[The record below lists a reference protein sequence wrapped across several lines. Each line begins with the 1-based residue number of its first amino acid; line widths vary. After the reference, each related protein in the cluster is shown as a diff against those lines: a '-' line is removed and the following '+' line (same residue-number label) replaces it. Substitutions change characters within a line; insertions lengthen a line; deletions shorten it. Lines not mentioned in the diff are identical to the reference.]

1 MNKLLAFG
9 GIGTIVVGFILLIM
23 PVSHIP
29 LLDANRQVL
38 AESERSGYCAGEVY
52 AKTRGYGSEPAMV
65 DCKASS
71 TIDDSI
77 NHRAV
82 QPAFCRGVID
92 NGLAVAQDECEAIVA
107 EQEMWPT
114 AKGSLTSSWNNRFP
128 YPGGLLSVNVPQTGG
143 ESRTG
148 DRTGNDRDEVTER

>member
-1 MNKLLAFG
+1 MNKLLALG
-9 GIGTIVVGFILLIM
+9 GIGIIVVGFILLIM

-38 AESERSGYCAGEVY
+38 AESERGGYCAGEVY
-52 AKTRGYGSEPAMV
+52 AKTRGYGSESAMV

-71 TIDDSI
+71 TLDDSI

-82 QPAFCRGVID
+82 QPAFCRGVIT
-92 NGLAVAQDECEAIVA
+92 NGLAIPQDECESIRST
-107 EQEMWPT
+107 QERWPT
-114 AKGSLTSSWNNRFP
+114 AKGGLTSSWNNRFS
-128 YPGGLLSVNVPQTGG
+128 YPGSLLSANLPQTGG

-148 DRTGNDRDEVTER
+148 DRTGNDRDEVIER

>member
-1 MNKLLAFG
+1 MNKLLALG
-9 GIGTIVVGFILLIM
+9 GIGTIVVGFALLVM

-38 AESERSGYCAGEVY
+38 AESERSGYCAGETY

-65 DCKASS
+65 DCRTSS
-71 TIDDSI
+71 TIDDNI

-92 NGLAVAQDECEAIVA
+92 NGLAVAQDECETIVA
-107 EQEMWPT
+107 AQELWPT
-114 AKGSLTSSWNNRFP
+114 TKGNLTSSWNRRFP
-128 YPGGLLSVNVPQTGG
+128 YPGGLLSSQIPQTGG

-148 DRTGNDRDEVTER
+148 DREINDRTEVSDR